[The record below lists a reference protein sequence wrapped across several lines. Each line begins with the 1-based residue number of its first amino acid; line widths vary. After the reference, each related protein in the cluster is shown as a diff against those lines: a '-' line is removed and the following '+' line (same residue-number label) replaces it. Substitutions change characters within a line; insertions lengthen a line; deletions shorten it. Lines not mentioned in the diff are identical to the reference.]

1 MKKNIVLCGSM
12 KVKEKI
18 LEVKGIL
25 EKNGFNV
32 FSLEYVKGNDKKKM
46 SLSYFDKIVNDDC
59 YLLIVNEDNNGIK
72 NYIGPNTLCEIAF
85 GFYYNRKVF
94 LLYDIYELYKDEL
107 EAWGVIS
114 LNGDLNKINSFIIE
128 EDNNT
133 VISMFELTSMV
144 SLLGSYPDMSK
155 ECERELLMTYYGA
168 RESAKISGD
177 WSRNVDISNKPNL
190 ISFLN
195 SNNIKKKIKLR

>member
-1 MKKNIVLCGSM
+1 MGKNIILCGSM

-18 LEVKGIL
+18 LDVKDIL

-32 FSLEYVKGNDKKKM
+32 FSIEYVKGNDKKKM
-46 SLSYFDKIVNDDC
+46 SLSYFDKIVNDNC
-59 YLLIVNEDNNGIK
+59 CLLIVNEDNNGIK

-85 GFYYNRKVF
+85 GFYYNRKIF
-94 LLYDIYELYKDEL
+94 LLYDIYEPYKDEL
-107 EAWGVIS
+107 ESWEVIP
-114 LNGDLNKINSFIIE
+114 LNGNLNKINSFIVE

-133 VISMFELTSMV
+133 VITSFELNTIV
-144 SLLGSYPDMSK
+144 SLLGNFPDMSK
-155 ECERELLMTYYGA
+155 ECEMELLMAYYGA

-177 WSRNVDISNKPNL
+177 WGRDIDISNKPNL